1 MSLTRNTVRL
11 LITALVASAVA
22 LVLGA
27 CGREEADLS
36 NGKALFV
43 ERCGTCHALG
53 RAGSAGA
60 VGPDLDASFRS
71 ALASG
76 MSRETVEGVVKR
88 QIANV
93 RRKSAMPPDLV
104 TGDDARDV
112 AAYVAYAANRSG
124 DDSGALAQA
133 GLAGAKTGKSI
144 FLAAGCGGCHTL
156 ADAGS
161 SGNQG
166 PSLDDLAQGAE
177 ERGDGSPE
185 DYVRESLLEPDA
197 EIAPDFGPGVMPAF
211 EGKLSDKQ
219 LQTLVAY
226 LLGK

>member
-1 MSLTRNTVRL
+1 MSLTRNTVKL
-11 LITALVASAVA
+11 VLTALAASAVI

-36 NGKALFV
+36 NGKAQFV
-43 ERCGTCHALG
+43 EKCGTCHVLG

-60 VGPDLDASFRS
+60 VGPNLDASFRS

-88 QIANV
+88 QIANA
-93 RRKSAMPPDLV
+93 RMTSAMPADLV

-124 DDSGALAQA
+124 DDTGALAQA
-133 GLAGAKTGKSI
+133 GLSGAKTGKAI

-156 ADAGS
+156 ADAGT

-166 PSLDDLAQGAE
+166 PSLDELAQSAAGQ
-177 ERGDGSPE
+177 GGSPE
-185 DYVRESLLEPDA
+185 DYVLESIVKPDA
-197 EIAPDFGPGVMPAF
+197 KVAQGFGPGVMPAF
-211 EGKLSDKQ
+211 EGKLSKKQ
-219 LQTLVAY
+219 LQVLVQY